1 MTKHWKTAVAFIGV
15 LIAASLIFQVMRFP
29 EPKYQGRPVRAW
41 LGDMAAHKWNGC
53 DKALHAIGTNAVPY
67 AVHDLAR
74 NDSKW
79 RIKYREL
86 RPRFPMLLQK
96 ILPAPKP
103 MLQVVDGANVF
114 FYIGSNSIPCA
125 IALLK
130 HHSPSVRQSAAWGL
144 GSIRRQSAAAN
155 QAIPALIEATG
166 DSDRDVR
173 LYAMVAFREMGA
185 DASNAVPAIT
195 KVLADTG
202 VGSQTNSFFYVRA
215 AAAVALGKIG
225 PPAAAA
231 LPELKSAMRE
241 SNSYLRGQA
250 AVATWR
256 ATADADTALAVLLQ
270 EMPASSE
277 DEKWDWIVAL
287 GEMGSRAKA
296 AVPQLEAELR
306 QDKRDWVLN
315 HVTNAF
321 KSIDPEAA
329 ARAGVKSHA
338 N

>member
-15 LIAASLIFQVMRFP
+15 LIAASLVFQVMRFP

-130 HHSPSVRQSAAWGL
+130 HRSPSVRQSAAWGL

-166 DSDRDVR
+166 DSNRDVR

-225 PPAAAA
+225 PPAASALPALKAA
-231 LPELKSAMRE
+231 LRE

-256 ATADADTALAVLLQ
+256 VSANADTALAVLLQ
-270 EMPASSE
+270 EMPAAGE
-277 DEKWDWIVAL
+277 GEKWDWIVAL
-287 GEMGSRAKA
+287 GEMGPRAKA
-296 AVPQLEAELR
+296 AVPQLTVELR
-306 QDKRDWVLN
+306 QDKMNWVLIS
-315 HVTNAF
+315 VTNAF

-329 ARAGVKSHA
+329 ARAGVK
-338 N
+338 